1 MYESLFDD
9 VNTVNEDI
17 EMLDISDEE
26 TPKTEVTNVIETQ
39 TIEPIEKIIEEAK
52 EKEISPKAKQK
63 DNIFYIQISLL
74 IAWAILTAIVYFFGY
89 PLFEHFIN
97 V

>member
-1 MYESLFDD
+1 MLESIFDD
-9 VNTVNEDI
+9 SLVNEDI
-17 EMLDISDEE
+17 EMLDISDSD
-26 TPKTEVTNVIETQ
+26 TPDVQVTNIIEEPK
-39 TIEPIEKIIEEAK
+39 IEPIENIIEEVK
-52 EKEISPKAKQK
+52 EKEKSPKVKQK
-63 DNIFYIQISLL
+63 DNIFYVQISLL

>member
-1 MYESLFDD
+1 MLESIFDESLITND
-9 VNTVNEDI
+9 EDI
-17 EMLDISDEE
+17 EMLDISDP
-26 TPKTEVTNVIETQ
+26 TPVLQPTDVLEQPK
-39 TIEPIEKIIEEAK
+39 IEPIDKIVQEVKQEAVQT
-52 EKEISPKAKQK
+52 EKQK

>member
-1 MYESLFDD
+1 MLESIFDD
-9 VNTVNEDI
+9 SLVNEDI
-17 EMLDISDEE
+17 EMLDISDSD
-26 TPKTEVTNVIETQ
+26 TPDVQVTNIIEEPK
-39 TIEPIEKIIEEAK
+39 IEPIEQIIEEVK
-52 EKEISPKAKQK
+52 VESEPKTKTK